1 MQYFV
6 VGDWTVR
13 GGCTDVGDVLH
24 RGGTGGDTLQYRVV
38 GHVPMDWKDSG
49 GGSPPG
55 DVAADRADAT
65 AEQGLGVYITPPER
79 GNSGGGISRGV

>member
-24 RGGTGGDTLQYRVV
+24 RGGTGSAPLRYRVV
-38 GHVPMDWKDSG
+38 GCVPMDWKDSG
-49 GGSPPG
+49 RVSPPG
-55 DVAADRADAT
+55 DVAADRADAR
-65 AEQGLGVYITPPER
+65 AEQGLDVYITPPVR
-79 GNSGGGISRGV
+79 GDSGGCISRGV